1 MAITKQKKG
10 EILAKISGVLEETA
24 SVVFVGFKG
33 LTVSEVNALRSDLK
47 KDAVRYSVVKKTLL
61 TKALEAQ
68 RVEGTL
74 PALPGEV
81 AIAYLSAEASAK
93 ADADITAPARG
104 LQAFVKKL
112 KEKLVFLGG
121 VIEGKYL
128 SKGEMATIA
137 IIPSVPVLR
146 GMFVNII
153 NSPIQRFAIALNQIA
168 EKKA

>member
-10 EILAKISGVLEETA
+10 EILAKISGVLKETA

-33 LTVSEVNALRSDLK
+33 LTVSEVNALRAELK

-74 PALPGEV
+74 PELPGEV
-81 AIAYLSAEASAK
+81 AIAYLEK
-93 ADADITAPARG
+93 GDDITAPARG